1 MTSLTR
7 CIATRLRQLPPAA
20 ILLCLYLGTSGCQPG
35 DRTDD
40 ARHIVRVAV
49 AANFAATHEE
59 LVSRFEA
66 SGDIEVETSLGSTG
80 QLYAQIANGAPYD
93 VFLAADVARP
103 DRLEREGRIEPRSR
117 FTYAVG
123 RLVLYKP
130 DGELPASPETW
141 LRAESFQH
149 LAIANPA
156 IAPYGLAAQQALEQ
170 LGLWS
175 TLETRLV
182 KGESVGQA
190 FQFVE
195 SGAAE
200 AGLVALSQVVDK
212 EANTY
217 WIVPRELHQPLLQ
230 DAVLLRTGTRNRAA
244 SEFLEFLRSE
254 EARQVLARYGYELP

>member
-1 MTSLTR
+1 MTSLIR
-7 CIATRLRQLPPAA
+7 CTATRFRPLPPAA
-20 ILLCLYLGTSGCQPG
+20 ILVCSYVGISGCG
-35 DRTDD
+35 TRDRTDD

-49 AANFAATHEE
+49 AANFAAAHEE

-66 SGDIEVETSLGSTG
+66 SSGIVVETSLGSTG
-80 QLYAQIANGAPYD
+80 QLYAQIVNGAPYD

-103 DRLEREGRIEPRSR
+103 DRLEREGRIESGSR

-123 RLVLYKP
+123 RLVLYSPKG
-130 DGELPASPETW
+130 DLADSPEAW
-141 LRAESFQH
+141 LRNQSFQH
-149 LAIANPA
+149 LAIANPE
-156 IAPYGLAAQQALEQ
+156 IAPYGMAAQQVLDQ
-170 LGLWS
+170 LGLWDE
-175 TLETRLV
+175 LETRLV

-200 AGLVALSQVVDK
+200 AGFVALSQVNDK
-212 EANTY
+212 EASTY

-230 DAVLLRTGTRNRAA
+230 DAVLLRTGARQAEA

-254 EARQVLARYGYELP
+254 EAQQLIASNGYELP